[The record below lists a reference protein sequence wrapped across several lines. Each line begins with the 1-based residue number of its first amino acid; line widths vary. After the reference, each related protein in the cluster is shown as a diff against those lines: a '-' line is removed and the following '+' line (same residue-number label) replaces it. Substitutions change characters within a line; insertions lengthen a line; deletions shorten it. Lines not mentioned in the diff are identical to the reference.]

1 MTSVGRVERAIKRT
15 EGFNVRIRHLA
26 GPDVRSDRTGMPPWP
41 FERAAKDAWSV
52 SDWKRRRFAP
62 TYPGFMVDVLDAARE
77 VAAGQTRLENVR
89 ATYAK
94 R

>member
-15 EGFNVRIRHLA
+15 EGFNVRIRHLI

-41 FERAAKDAWSV
+41 YERAAKDAWSV
-52 SDWKRRRFAP
+52 ADWKRERFAP
-62 TYPGFMVDVLDAARE
+62 TYPGFMVDVLDASRE
-77 VAAGQTRLENVR
+77 AAAGQTRLENVR
-89 ATYAK
+89 ATYAG